1 MPGLVILFSV
11 IREADVLLPRLP
23 PGARLDGEDPELHV
37 GARIDAVDE
46 GVRLG
51 FGELERRLYVSGD
64 DYRRRVR
71 AQVVRRGIASIG
83 KHVGLLPVGPAPIVR
98 LEQRGVELRTNQGD
112 LSELERDGRFVI
124 HRRHGA
130 GRVGRAC
137 ISRNLDEA
145 EQPRTSR
152 RCSDR
157 MGRARGVLA

>member
-1 MPGLVILFSV
+1 MEKTPSCTSV
-11 IREADVLLPRLP
+11 LASMLLMRVFASDSESLN
-23 PGARLDGEDPELHV
+23 DG
-37 GARIDAVDE
+37 
-46 GVRLG
+46 
-51 FGELERRLYVSGD
+51 RLYVSGD

-83 KHVGLLPVGPAPIVR
+83 KHAGLLPVGPAPIVR